1 MLQDAT
7 IVQNNRAE
15 DVMSQIESRVVC
27 EMRLPELRFELVTQ
41 ESCGPFARTHHLA
54 VPCIT
59 YLPPTAREPA
69 RVCFGTPDSHRDLEA
84 VGIAVIALGNV
95 PLHLVSPGFS
105 RRDILVC
112 HFEPSAFKA
121 LSGFGIDPSA
131 AMLDACRDV
140 RAAAVIKTL
149 DRILSELEGSAVGR
163 ETVLKGLALVLM
175 GELARYF
182 AGIDESAQAN
192 GMLAPWQM
200 RKIDARISDTGHK
213 RPDLAELAAICGV
226 GKRHLMRGFKATY
239 GMTVLE
245 YIERATFARA
255 IQLLQTTDMPL
266 KQLSEMLGYAS
277 QSSFSAAFGRHFGDT
292 PHCYRARRRAGVQAD
307 HGFAQLTRDGVSIA
321 SGHGRQAAA

>member
-1 MLQDAT
+1 
-7 IVQNNRAE
+7 
-15 DVMSQIESRVVC
+15 MSQIESRVVC
-27 EMRLPELRFELVTQ
+27 EMRLPELRFELVEQ
-41 ESCGPFARTHHLA
+41 EGCGPFARTHHLSA
-54 VPCIT
+54 PCIT
-59 YLPPTAREPA
+59 YLPPISREPA
-69 RVCFGTPDSHRDLEA
+69 RACFGTPESHRDLEA

-112 HFEPSAFKA
+112 HFEPAAFKA

-131 AMLDACRDV
+131 PMLDACRDV
-140 RAAAVIKTL
+140 RAAPVIKTL

-182 AGIDESAQAN
+182 ADIGEGASAT
-192 GMLAPWQM
+192 GLLAPWQM
-200 RKIDARISDTGHK
+200 RKIDARIGDEAHP
-213 RPDLAELAAICGV
+213 RPDIAELAAICGI
-226 GKRHLMRGFKATY
+226 GKRHLMRGFKATK

-255 IQLLQTTDMPL
+255 IQLLQTTDTPL
-266 KQLSEMLGYAS
+266 KHLSAMLGYSS

-292 PHCYRARRRAGVQAD
+292 PHCYRARRRAGLQQD
-307 HGFAQLTRDGVSIA
+307 DGIPIESDRL
-321 SGHGRQAAA
+321 RQVAA